1 MSWPFLSDCMS
12 LRLFVL
18 ITKEMSLVQQT
29 VWIRYSTD
37 NLTFGEKNLRNQNP
51 LVIWGEEG
59 RGWMESRVAVGWG
72 IG

>member
-1 MSWPFLSDCMS
+1 MSWPFLSDSMS
-12 LRLFVL
+12 LRQFVL
-18 ITKEMSLVQQT
+18 ITEEMSLVQQT

-37 NLTFGEKNLRNQNP
+37 KAFEEKNIRDQNP

-59 RGWMESRVAVGWG
+59 RSWMESGMAAGWG